1 MKNIFCLTSIL
12 LLVYSS
18 SMAQLDLK
26 YQEPVKSIL
35 DLADAPMPPTI
46 RINNKGTK
54 VILLSRNRF
63 KSIVELSEPELR
75 LGGLRINPKLNIG
88 SRVRYNT
95 GISIMRVGQKEE
107 IQPEGLPENG
117 RFANFL
123 WSPNEK
129 YMAFTNTISTGVEL
143 WLLNIDENKV
153 VKLTQAKLNANIG
166 CPFTWFRDGKSL
178 LVYFLPKDKKE
189 LISSTSSVPV
199 GPTVSVNNGQK
210 AQNGTYQ
217 DLLKNKVDEFNF
229 EQLLRSELYKVNLL
243 GDKTLWKEA
252 AMYKHPTFSPDG
264 NYVLLSTI
272 AKPFSYLVPF
282 NRFPSITNLYT
293 KTGRKIKT
301 ILKLPL
307 IEVLPKGFM
316 AVRKGIR
323 ELSWRKDLPSSLFW
337 IEALDGGDPSKE
349 VNYRDE
355 IFYQDA
361 PFTHAPISL
370 LKMKYRFS
378 DIIWGNK
385 TCAIVNNYWS
395 NNRTVQTL
403 LINPSN
409 PLRTAKV
416 LSERNYQDKYNNPGE
431 FITSKNEYGQS
442 CLVLD
447 GLSAYLNGR
456 GYSEKGIRP
465 FIDKINLKTNKVKR
479 LWQADGKK
487 TLERIIDVID
497 LKKGLILTSIQSKV
511 DYPNYYIRNINK
523 KKSVKQISFLINPFK
538 SIQNIHSEV
547 ITYQREDGVNLSGI
561 LYLPEGYDMDKKEK
575 LPMLMWAYPVEFK
588 DKASAG
594 QVTSSPNRFVYP
606 GSGSPIFWVTR
617 GYVVL
622 ANAAFPIIGEG
633 DSEPNDTFMTQLVAN
648 AKAAIDAVDKLG
660 YVDRNR
666 VAIGGHSY
674 GAFMTANL
682 LTHSNLF
689 AAGIARSGAYNRTL
703 TPFGFQNEE
712 RSYWEA
718 PSIYNKMSPFMN
730 AEKMKGNLLLIHGKA
745 DNNTGTYPM
754 QSERYFNA
762 LKGLGATVRLVMLPK
777 ESHGYSARESVLHV
791 LWETDQWLEKHV
803 KNRRVK

>member
-1 MKNIFCLTSIL
+1 MKKIFYLTSIL

-46 RINNKGTK
+46 LINTKGTK

-63 KSIVELSEPELR
+63 KSIAELSEPELR

-95 GISIMRVGQKEE
+95 GISIMKFGKKEE
-107 IQPEGLPENG
+107 IQAEGLPENG
-117 RFANFL
+117 RFANFS
-123 WSPNEK
+123 WSPDEK
-129 YMAFTNTISTGVEL
+129 YIAFTNTSSTGVEL
-143 WLLNIDENKV
+143 WLLNIDKNKA
-153 VKLTQAKLNANIG
+153 VKLTQAKLNANMG
-166 CPFTWFRDGKSL
+166 CPFTWFRDSKSL
-178 LVYFLPKDKKE
+178 LVYFLPKDRKE
-189 LISSTSSVPV
+189 LISSANSVPV

-229 EQLLRSELYKVNLL
+229 EQLLRSELYKVNLC
-243 GDKTLWKEA
+243 GDKVLWKEA
-252 AMYKHPTFSPDG
+252 AMYKHPKFSPDG

-272 AKPFSYLVPF
+272 TKPFSYLVTL
-282 NRFPSITNLYT
+282 NRFPTITNIYT
-293 KTGRKIKT
+293 KTGSKIKT

-323 ELSWRKDLPSSLFW
+323 ELSWRKDLPASLFW
-337 IEALDGGDPSKE
+337 VEALDGGDPFKE
-349 VNYRDE
+349 VDYRDE

-361 PFTHAPISL
+361 PFTQAPISL

-395 NNRTVQTL
+395 SNRTIQTL
-403 LINPSN
+403 LINPSK
-409 PLRTAKV
+409 PLRAAKV
-416 LSERNYQDKYNNPGE
+416 LSERNYQDIYNNPGN
-431 FITSKNEYGQS
+431 FITSKNKYGQS

-447 GLSAYLNGR
+447 GSSAYLNGR
-456 GYSEKGIRP
+456 GYSEKGVRP
-465 FIDKINLKTNKVKR
+465 FIDKINLNTKKVKR
-479 LWQADGKK
+479 LWQADGKS

-497 LKKGLILTSIQSKV
+497 LKKGLILTSIESKV
-511 DYPNYYIRNINK
+511 DYPNYYIRNK
-523 KKSVKQISFLINPFK
+523 KQSVKQISFLINPFK
-538 SIQNIHSEV
+538 SIQNIHKEV
-547 ITYQREDGVNLSGI
+547 ITYKREDGVNLSGN

-594 QVTSSPNRFVYP
+594 QVTASPNKFVYP
-606 GSGSPIFWVTR
+606 GSGTPIFWVTR

-633 DSEPNDTFMTQLVAN
+633 DSKPNDTFMTQLVAN

-712 RSYWEA
+712 RNYWEA
-718 PSIYNKMSPFMN
+718 PSVYNKMSPFMN

-791 LWETDQWLEKHV
+791 LWETDQWLEKYV
-803 KNRRVK
+803 KNRKVN